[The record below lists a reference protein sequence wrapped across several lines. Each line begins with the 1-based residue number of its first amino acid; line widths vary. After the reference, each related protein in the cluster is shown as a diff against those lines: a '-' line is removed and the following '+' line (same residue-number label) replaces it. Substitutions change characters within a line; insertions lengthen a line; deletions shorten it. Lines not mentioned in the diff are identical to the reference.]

1 MKKPDI
7 ARAKREGL
15 DIDLTRLEREGDGW
29 LSAEDRYR
37 LKTFGVCNQK
47 QERAFMVRLRVAGG
61 RLTSVQA
68 RGVAEVARRYGRG
81 WIHLTTRQN
90 IELHHVLDVDVPD
103 TLAAV
108 EALGL
113 TTRSSCGHTVRNVMA
128 CPFSGTGLDEPF
140 DVASDAAATSA
151 WLVDVSERLNHTL
164 PGRLNITFGGCPDC
178 RRHARLN
185 DIGFISVV
193 RDGIPGFEV
202 VAGGSLGTSPALA
215 VEVADFIARAEAP
228 AMVEA
233 IVRVY
238 VENGDLDTPS
248 RSRLKHVVDD
258 MGVDSF
264 RRAVV
269 IAFAEARVGG
279 DRPVS
284 AEVLS
289 EPDRVEILNRAA
301 RWGAGVRP
309 QRTPGLATLVCRV
322 PLGDLDSADVEVLA
336 DIADRFGSGHL
347 VLDRN
352 QNVTVPDVGV
362 EDVEMA
368 EALLGTRLLD
378 TDRPG
383 QGLDV
388 RACTGSNV
396 CPLAIA
402 AAPETGQEVIEGS
415 RRLARHPHVRIH
427 VSGCPNSCAQT
438 QAADIGFAG
447 AKVKIGGVVDV
458 GFIVHVG
465 AEIDAG
471 LLAEPIGRIHARHVP
486 AATDAI
492 LGVFEALAHPGEPL
506 GATARRVG
514 LSAFGALV
522 ASVVREFAAGSD
534 AEDAEEEMAVA

>member
-1 MKKPDI
+1 
-7 ARAKREGL
+7 
-15 DIDLTRLEREGDGW
+15 
-29 LSAEDRYR
+29 
-37 LKTFGVCNQK
+37 
-47 QERAFMVRLRVAGG
+47 MVRLRVAGG
-61 RLTSVQA
+61 RLTSEQA
-68 RGVAEVARRYGRG
+68 RGVADIARRFGRG

-151 WLVDVSERLNHTL
+151 WLVGLSERLNHTL
-164 PGRLNITFGGCPDC
+164 PGRLNITFGGCPEC
-178 RRHARLN
+178 RRHAFLN

-193 RDGIPGFEV
+193 RDGIAGFEV

-215 VEVADFIARAEAP
+215 VEVADFITRAEAP

-238 VENGDLDTPS
+238 VANGDLDRS
-248 RSRLKHVVDD
+248 ARSRLKHVIDD

-264 RRAVV
+264 RRAVDA
-269 IAFAEARVGG
+269 AFAEARAGG
-279 DRPVS
+279 GLPALPP

-289 EPDRVEILNRAA
+289 EPDRVEILNQAA
-301 RWGAGVRP
+301 RWSAGVRP
-309 QRTPGLATLVCRV
+309 QRNPGFATLVCRV

-336 DIADRFGSGHL
+336 GIADRLGSGHL

-352 QNVTVPDVGV
+352 QNVTVPDVAV
-362 EDVEMA
+362 DDVETA
-368 EALLGTRLLD
+368 ERLLGTRLLD

-402 AAPETGQEVIEGS
+402 AAPETGQEIIEGS
-415 RRLARHPHVRIH
+415 ERLARHPHVRIH

-447 AKVKIGGVVDV
+447 AKVKIGDVVDV
-458 GFIVHVG
+458 GYIVHVG
-465 AEIDAG
+465 ADLDNG
-471 LLAEPIGRIHARHVP
+471 RLSEPIGRVHARHVP
-486 AATDAI
+486 AVTDAI
-492 LGVFEALAHPGEPL
+492 LGVFEAVAHPGESL
-506 GATARRVG
+506 GTTARRVG
-514 LSAFGALV
+514 LARLRRSCSLRGPRARGRERRGGRRRGDGCCMSGATRPCGDWPGGRSSSSAADPLPKGRSR
-522 ASVVREFAAGSD
+522 ASSTPGPTSTS
-534 AEDAEEEMAVA
+534 